1 MESIP
6 STTRRMP
13 IRRGRRIPVSVTL
26 APETQLL
33 ISTLGEGNRSAGI
46 EELARMYWAREILP
60 QQETA

>member
-1 MESIP
+1 MD
-6 STTRRMP
+6 STTTARRMP

-46 EELARMYWAREILP
+46 EELARMYWAREIVP
-60 QQETA
+60 EPEVA